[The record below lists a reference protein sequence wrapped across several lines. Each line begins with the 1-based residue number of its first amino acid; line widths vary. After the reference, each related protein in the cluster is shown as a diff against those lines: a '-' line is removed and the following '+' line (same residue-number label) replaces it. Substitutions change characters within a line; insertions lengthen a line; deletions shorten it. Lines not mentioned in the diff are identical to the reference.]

1 MDTLF
6 EWKKSL
12 HVLLAQRLLNKMLT
26 ASHHLDE
33 DGTFG
38 PLTKGAVQYYQR
50 TRHMMPIDGKI
61 TPYIWRQLGVA
72 TEIDHPVTLVG
83 QPTGM
88 TCWSASATMMLGSMS
103 SVGPGAAAL
112 SGTGGLVPTEA
123 NVAAFAKGLGWK
135 MYYPQTWTVSG
146 LAGLLAHGPAWA
158 VGGGAAGGGW
168 LHAIV
173 LSGFWS
179 DGDPDGSG
187 TLIRVHDPW
196 PPGHGSVYASLYD
209 AGTISGFDFFTLY
222 ILQP

>member
-1 MDTLF
+1 MDTLI

-12 HVLLAQRLLNKMLT
+12 HVLLAQRLLNKTLN
-26 ASHHLDE
+26 ASQQITE
-33 DGTFG
+33 DGIFG
-38 PLTKGAVQYYQR
+38 PETKGAVRLYQR
-50 TRHMMPIDGKI
+50 TRHISPIDG
-61 TPYIWRQLGVA
+61 TVTSYIWRQLGVS
-72 TEIDHPVTLVG
+72 TEYDHRVTLFG
-83 QPTGM
+83 QPTNL
-88 TCWSASATMMLGSMS
+88 TCWSASATMMLGSNM
-103 SVGPGAAAL
+103 SVGPGAASL
-112 SGTGGLVPTEA
+112 GPGGGLAPSEA
-123 NVAAFAKGLGWK
+123 NVATFAKGLGWN

-146 LAGLLAHGPAWA
+146 LAALLRKGPVWA

-196 PPGHGSVYASLYD
+196 PPGHGSVYVSLYN